1 MYLPVASHRYV
12 FWTGALDEDA
22 GADAEDGV
30 DDFDA
35 LAAGAADG
43 MATDA
48 GADLGFDLVDDV
60 SEPPSKK
67 QRAESVEVAADDG
80 SDFGL

>member
-1 MYLPVASHRYV
+1 MGSPGVSPRANGLLRGASY
-12 FWTGALDEDA
+12 T
-22 GADAEDGV
+22 
-30 DDFDA
+30 
-35 LAAGAADG
+35 GAADG

-48 GADLGFDLVDDV
+48 GADLGFDLDDDV